1 MHVND
6 HSDCVLIGDGSL
18 HSVKAVLL
26 AFKRT
31 ITRKKSSKKLL
42 VVLLVRSS
50 YTVIDILCLDCIV
63 SCDDEKEIGQKF
75 VDKWIKKGG
84 FDANI
89 KAKILTMSQTND
101 PVCVDGFTWM
111 DSVWFIFKKAHCSHM
126 DQRQTL
132 MKKRLL

>member
-101 PVCVDGFTWM
+101 PVCVDGFSLVYIQKSALQSHGSKANADEKEIIVM
-111 DSVWFIFKKAHCSHM
+111 DI
-126 DQRQTL
+126 T
-132 MKKRLL
+132 

>member
-1 MHVND
+1 MQII
-6 HSDCVLIGDGSL
+6 IG
-18 HSVKAVLL
+18 KAKID
-26 AFKRT
+26 ADYHW
-31 ITRKKSSKKLL
+31 KSKNCFQMTLLL

-89 KAKILTMSQTND
+89 KAKILTMSQTDD
-101 PVCVDGFTWM
+101 PVCVDGFSLVYIQKSALQSHGSKANADEKEIIVM
-111 DSVWFIFKKAHCSHM
+111 DITEYGASQMVFMGA
-126 DQRQTL
+126 
-132 MKKRLL
+132 